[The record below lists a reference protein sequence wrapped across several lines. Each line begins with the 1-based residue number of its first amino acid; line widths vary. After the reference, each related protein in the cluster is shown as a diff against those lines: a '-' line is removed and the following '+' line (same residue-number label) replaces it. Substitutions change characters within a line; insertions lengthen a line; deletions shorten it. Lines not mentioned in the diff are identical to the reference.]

1 MPYIDIVTAL
11 ALIQFLVFGFKVGKA
26 RARFEVHA
34 PAITGHEM
42 FERYFRVQQN
52 TLEALIVFLP
62 ALYVFGR
69 YFNPLIAAGLGA
81 VYLVGRQIYSV
92 TYIANPAKRSLG
104 YALTLLPIV
113 VLGGGGLIGA
123 VRLAAFHPH

>member
-11 ALIQFLVFGFKVGKA
+11 ALIQFLVFGFQVGKA
-26 RARFEVHA
+26 RTRFGVHA

-92 TYIANPAKRSLG
+92 TYIANPAKRSFG

-123 VRLAAFHPH
+123 VRLAAFHPR